1 VPSTS
6 EDRFVRMGA
15 VVGLKSPGLEEG
27 VLTAVLSSIVVVGV
41 E

>member
-1 VPSTS
+1 MPSVR

-27 VLTAVLSSIVVVGV
+27 VLTAVLSSIVVVDV
-41 E
+41 V

>member
-1 VPSTS
+1 
-6 EDRFVRMGA
+6 MGA

-27 VLTAVLSSIVVVGV
+27 VLTAVLSSIVIVDV

>member
-1 VPSTS
+1 
-6 EDRFVRMGA
+6 MGA